1 VRRSASPYRTD
12 GTTDGPEEILELP
25 VVFENAGFGIFPNPA
40 FSLVTVEVPM
50 ENEADVQVSVMD
62 PAGKIALQQHA
73 RMSKGDNQ
81 MNFDVNSL
89 PNGVYFVQVRN
100 GETVKTRKLVV
111 QR

>member
-1 VRRSASPYRTD
+1 
-12 GTTDGPEEILELP
+12 
-25 VVFENAGFGIFPNPA
+25 
-40 FSLVTVEVPM
+40 M
-50 ENEADVQVSVMD
+50 QNEADVQVSVMD
-62 PAGKIALQQHA
+62 PAGKVALQQNA

-89 PNGVYFVQVRN
+89 PNGVYFVQVRT

>member
-1 VRRSASPYRTD
+1 
-12 GTTDGPEEILELP
+12 
-25 VVFENAGFGIFPNPA
+25 
-40 FSLVTVEVPM
+40 
-50 ENEADVQVSVMD
+50 MD
-62 PAGKIALQQHA
+62 PAGKVALQQNA

-89 PNGVYFVQVRN
+89 PNGVYFVQVRT

>member
-1 VRRSASPYRTD
+1 KGEGKREKEEEGQGKGTD
-12 GTTDGPEEILELP
+12 
-25 VVFENAGFGIFPNPA
+25 NAGKG
-40 FSLVTVEVPM
+40 
-50 ENEADVQVSVMD
+50 
-62 PAGKIALQQHA
+62 ALKQHA